1 MSTSLSHMSLLQSAE
16 DPPIGIVG
24 RQLRILIVDDEA
36 PARSRLRDLLSD
48 CSHKMPIDVVGEAA
62 DGRSALDILG
72 GQPADVVLLDIRMPE
87 MDGIEFAEQLR
98 KLPDPP
104 IVIFT
109 TAYDAYAIKAFEL
122 HAVDYLVKPI
132 RLGRLFDALNRVRQL
147 LPVPIE
153 PPQPKPEPRSQL
165 SVQERGR
172 VHLVPVK
179 EIIYLKAE
187 LKYVTI
193 RTAQREYLIE
203 ESLTRLEEEFTGQ
216 FLRVHRNCLVGR
228 AFVTG
233 FERVTNDNGDGHW
246 VVRLGAVDEK
256 LPVSRRQQHVVRE
269 FSGPVPS

>member
-1 MSTSLSHMSLLQSAE
+1 MSTSLSHTSLLQPG
-16 DPPIGIVG
+16 DDRPIKVVG
-24 RQLRILIVDDEA
+24 HQLRILIVDDEA

-48 CSHKMPIDVVGEAA
+48 CSHKMAIEIVGEAA
-62 DGRSALDILG
+62 DGHSALEVLAS
-72 GQPADVVLLDIRMPE
+72 QPADVVLLDIRMPE
-87 MDGIEFAEQLR
+87 MDGIEFAEHLR

-147 LPVPIE
+147 MPVPLDLL
-153 PPQPKPEPRSQL
+153 PQVKPEPRSHL

-172 VHLVPVK
+172 VHLVPIK

-203 ESLTRLEEEFTGQ
+203 ESLTRLEEEFTDK
-216 FLRVHRNCLVGR
+216 FLRIHRNCLVGR

-246 VVRLGAVDEK
+246 VVRLDTLAEK

-269 FSGPVPS
+269 FSGPG

>member
-1 MSTSLSHMSLLQSAE
+1 M
-16 DPPIGIVG
+16 
-24 RQLRILIVDDEA
+24 
-36 PARSRLRDLLSD
+36 
-48 CSHKMPIDVVGEAA
+48 
-62 DGRSALDILG
+62 LDS
-72 GQPADVVLLDIRMPE
+72 QPADVVLLDIRMPE
-87 MDGIEFAEQLR
+87 MDGIEFAEHLR

-132 RLGRLFDALNRVRQL
+132 RLGRLFDALNRVRQFSPL
-147 LPVPIE
+147 RLDVL
-153 PPQPKPEPRSQL
+153 QQMKPEPRSHL

-172 VHLVPVK
+172 VHLVPIK

-203 ESLTRLEEEFTGQ
+203 ESLTRLEEEFTEQ
-216 FLRVHRNCLVGR
+216 FLRIHRNCLVGR

-246 VVRLGAVDEK
+246 VVTTRQRWRRSSRYRDASSTLCGSSAAQLTHRPRSDDQRRRPQGRRVVFG
-256 LPVSRRQQHVVRE
+256 LPIAR
-269 FSGPVPS
+269 